1 MDIEEALKWTDDRVF
16 AKTGKH
22 LDSLQKAILEGVWQ
36 RETYEKIGD
45 DRHYS
50 KHHVRKEAS
59 ELWQILS
66 NVLEENV
73 KKANVRSILEN
84 GAVSYISN
92 VEIGDKNNFCN
103 EQCPYPKTVKK
114 RSNANPDKVK
124 SEKRHDLTEVPQ
136 RDRLYNRTKEIN
148 TLKQWILEE
157 KKPIVT
163 IIGLSGIGKT
173 ALAVELV
180 AQIKDNF
187 DRLLWRNCTNA
198 PSLASLKTDLIQFIS
213 PQTKTKSAGLIDC
226 LRSHRCLI
234 ILDDFQELFTI
245 GELAGTYRPD
255 YEDYS
260 QFIQQLATTPHHSS
274 LLILSWEKPRELAT
288 LEGRKIPCRT
298 LQLDGLGESAQ
309 EILTEM
315 ELTDQDR
322 WLELIQL
329 YGGNPLWL
337 NIAANTIQELFDG
350 SVADFLSGESVFLG
364 DLETILH
371 QHYRRLSALEKQAI
385 CWLARQETAGDIS
398 THPPDLPISEFDLLK
413 AVQSL
418 LKRGLIEKV
427 KGFRASALHP
437 PTGDSCVC
445 EKSIIGGYLA

>member
-22 LDSLQKAILEGVWQ
+22 LDSLQMAILEGVWQ

-45 DRHYS
+45 DRHCS

-73 KKANVRSILEN
+73 KKSNVKSILEN
-84 GAVSYISN
+84 GIYSHISN
-92 VEIGDKNNFCN
+92 VHIGNGNINVCS
-103 EQCPYPKTVKK
+103 EQCPYPKAGKK
-114 RSNANPDKVK
+114 RSTTNPDKVK
-124 SEKRHDLTEVPQ
+124 TEKRHDLREVPK
-136 RDRLYNRTKEIN
+136 RDRLYNRIQELN

-157 KKPIVT
+157 KNPIVT

-180 AQIKDNF
+180 TQIKDNF
-187 DRLLWRNCTNA
+187 DRLLWRNCSNT
-198 PSLASLKTDLIQFIS
+198 PSLESLKTDLIQFLS
-213 PQTKTKSAGLIDC
+213 PQTETKSASLIDC

-234 ILDDFQELFTI
+234 ILDDFQELFTS

-255 YEDYS
+255 CQDYS
-260 QFIQQLATTPHHSS
+260 KFLKQIATTPHQSC
-274 LLILSWEKPRELAT
+274 LLILSWEKPIEIAT
-288 LEGRKIPCRT
+288 LEGIKSPCRT
-298 LQLDGLGESAQ
+298 LKIDGLGESAK
-309 EILTEM
+309 EILSEM
-315 ELTDQDR
+315 ELTDEDR

-329 YGGNPLWL
+329 YNGNPLWL

-350 SVADFLSGESVFLG
+350 SVADFLSGETVFLG
-364 DLETILH
+364 DLEIIL
-371 QHYRRLSALEKQAI
+371 QEHYQRLSQIEKQAL
-385 CWLARQETAGDIS
+385 CWLACQETAGDIS
-398 THPPDLPISEFDLLK
+398 AHPPDLPLSESDLLK

-427 KGFRASALHP
+427 KGKGRSRFTLQPAIQQY
-437 PTGDSCVC
+437 V
-445 EKSIIGGYLA
+445 KNQF

>member
-1 MDIEEALKWTDDRVF
+1 M
-16 AKTGKH
+16 
-22 LDSLQKAILEGVWQ
+22 
-36 RETYEKIGD
+36 
-45 DRHYS
+45 
-50 KHHVRKEAS
+50 
-59 ELWQILS
+59 
-66 NVLEENV
+66 EENV

-84 GAVSYISN
+84 GAISYISN
-92 VEIGDKNNFCN
+92 VQIGDKNNFCN
-103 EQCPYPKTVKK
+103 EQCPYPKAGKK
-114 RSNANPDKVK
+114 RSPANPDNPDKVK
-124 SEKRHDLTEVPQ
+124 TEKRHDLTEVPQ
-136 RDRLYNRTKEIN
+136 RDRLYNRTQEIN

-157 KKPIVT
+157 KNPIVT

-180 AQIKDNF
+180 TQIKDNF

-198 PSLASLKTDLIQFIS
+198 PSLSSLKTDLIQFIS
-213 PQTKTKSAGLIDC
+213 PETETKSAGLIDC

-260 QFIQQLATTPHHSS
+260 QFIQQIATTPHHSS

-322 WLELIQL
+322 WLELIEL
-329 YGGNPLWL
+329 YRGNPLWL

-371 QHYRRLSALEKQAI
+371 QHYRRLSEIEKQAL

-398 THPPDLPISEFDLLK
+398 THPPDLPISESDLLK

-427 KGFRASALHP
+427 KSKERSRFSLP
-437 PTGDSCVC
+437 PAIQAYV
-445 EKSIIGGYLA
+445 KNQL

>member
-22 LDSLQKAILEGVWQ
+22 LDSLQMAILEGVWQ

-45 DRHYS
+45 DRHCS

-73 KKANVRSILEN
+73 KKSNVKSILEN
-84 GAVSYISN
+84 GAFYYISN
-92 VEIGDKNNFCN
+92 VQIGDKNNFCS
-103 EQCPYPKTVKK
+103 EQCPYPKAGKK
-114 RSNANPDKVK
+114 RSISNPDKVK
-124 SEKRHDLTEVPQ
+124 TEKRHDLTEVPK
-136 RDRLYNRTKEIN
+136 RDRLYNRIQEIN

-157 KKPIVT
+157 KNPIVT

-180 AQIKDNF
+180 TQIKDNF
-187 DRLLWRNCTNA
+187 DRLLWRNCSNA
-198 PSLASLKTDLIQFIS
+198 PSLESLKTDLIQFLS
-213 PQTKTKSAGLIDC
+213 PQTETKSASLIDC

-234 ILDDFQELFTI
+234 ILDDFQELFTS
-245 GELAGTYRPD
+245 GELAGNYRPD
-255 YEDYS
+255 CQDYS
-260 QFIQQLATTPHHSS
+260 KFLKQIATTPHQSC
-274 LLILSWEKPRELAT
+274 LLILSWEKPIEIAT
-288 LEGRKIPCRT
+288 LEGIKSPCRT
-298 LQLDGLGESAQ
+298 LKIDGLGESAK

-315 ELTDQDR
+315 ELTDEDR

-329 YGGNPLWL
+329 YNGNPLWL

-364 DLETILH
+364 DLEIIL
-371 QHYRRLSALEKQAI
+371 QEHYQRLSQIEKQAL

-398 THPPDLPISEFDLLK
+398 AHPPDLPLSESDFLK

-427 KGFRASALHP
+427 KGNGRSRFTLQPAIQQY
-437 PTGDSCVC
+437 V
-445 EKSIIGGYLA
+445 KNQF